1 MRGISGTAKAKA
13 LILAAIPAGAVGF
26 LLTGRWAIVAIVANL
41 VLLAAGGGL
50 WWFEVRWARRWPRL
64 NRVGVPD
71 DVPEPEGDDAYRGAL
86 DHGDPESVV
95 LASRRVRRHQLT
107 LSTTSRLRR
116 YGMRRSVTDESA
128 GGAKDLTM
136 VANSLTQI
144 QGVLQS
150 AQRNARREQLWWLV
164 AGLAASIPIGVAI
177 NLATG

>member
-1 MRGISGTAKAKA
+1 MRGISGTATAKA
-13 LILAAIPAGAVGF
+13 LILAAIPAGAGGF
-26 LLTGRWAIVAIVANL
+26 LVSGRWAIVAIAANL

-71 DVPEPEGDDAYRGAL
+71 DVPEPEGDGAYRGAV

-107 LSTTSRLRR
+107 VSPTSRVRR
-116 YGMRRSVTDESA
+116 AGLRRSVTEESA
-128 GGAKDLTM
+128 GGAGDLTM
-136 VANSLTQI
+136 VASTLSQVQSVI
-144 QGVLQS
+144 QS
-150 AQRNARREQLWWLV
+150 AQRTARWEQLWWLV